1 MPKPRTKYEGKT
13 IRDTADLDSS
23 KKSKKQ
29 TAQKAPKLQKL
40 QKVKAPE
47 TAPVASANIPVE
59 LQQLILN
66 IFKTAFV
73 ERFDEDIKP
82 LLQEVKGHLY
92 NRDFATAFG
101 KKEYLE
107 TYAARWSASRALGY
121 ADLFWDL
128 RDQIWP
134 TSGGKRLDQGISD
147 GSGQRRRHKML
158 GLGAGAGA
166 ELVALASVQHIS
178 STASDEHPLLFD
190 LATVDIADWTSVID
204 NLTKHATSPPP
215 LSKYVSAAVQAAN
228 LPLVPADDLVG
239 SFHQCDILN
248 MEPSTLTDM
257 LRDTEIITLMFTL
270 NELYSTSISLTQ
282 KFLLNLTSALSSG
295 ALLLVVDS
303 PGSYST
309 ITLNGA
315 EKEYPMKWLL
325 DHTLL
330 GQVGGKEVE
339 KKAGKVVGWEKI
351 HEDES
356 RWFRLNQA
364 LQYPIDLE
372 NMRMQVHLYRR
383 L

>member
-1 MPKPRTKYEGKT
+1 
-13 IRDTADLDSS
+13 
-23 KKSKKQ
+23 
-29 TAQKAPKLQKL
+29 
-40 QKVKAPE
+40 
-47 TAPVASANIPVE
+47 
-59 LQQLILN
+59 
-66 IFKTAFV
+66 
-73 ERFDEDIKP
+73 
-82 LLQEVKGHLY
+82 
-92 NRDFATAFG
+92 
-101 KKEYLE
+101 
-107 TYAARWSASRALGY
+107 
-121 ADLFWDL
+121 
-128 RDQIWP
+128 
-134 TSGGKRLDQGISD
+134 
-147 GSGQRRRHKML
+147 ML

-166 ELVALASVQHIS
+166 ELVALAGVQHIS
-178 STASDEHPLLFD
+178 STAMESDENPMLFD

-215 LSKYVSAAVQAAN
+215 LSKYVSAALQAAN
-228 LPLVPADDLVG
+228 LPLVSADDLVG

-282 KFLLNLTSALSSG
+282 KFLLNLTSALCSG

-309 ITLNGA
+309 ITLNGT

-339 KKAGKVVGWEKI
+339 KKPERVVEWEKI

-356 RWFRLNQA
+356 RWFRLSPA